1 MSDQVRGV
9 RELLKDRVV
18 FGWTMYDWANSAFAT
33 TIMAAVLPVYYHQV
47 AAANLPSEDAVAY
60 WAYTAGVALILVA
73 LLSPVMGAIADVR
86 PRKKAFLTAFALMGI
101 AGTALLYFVGTG
113 DWLKASIFYIIG
125 NVGFAAANVFYD
137 ALLPYISRS
146 PREMD
151 MISTLGYAMGYLGG
165 GLLLAVN
172 LAMILLAPED
182 MTQWMTRLAFLSVAL
197 WWLVFTIPLW
207 KWVPEPRS
215 AAHNPSPEGNPVVQ
229 GFRQL
234 WKTFTQLRQFPEALK
249 FLLAFWLYTD
259 GIGTIIKMATIYG
272 ASIGIGQTD
281 LIGTLLMVQFVG
293 IPFSILF
300 GRLAAR
306 IGVKRGLY
314 LALLGYVLISIGGYF
329 MTKAWH
335 FWALGF
341 AVATVQGGSQALSRS
356 LFGRLIPESLTAEFF
371 SFFSVSAKF
380 AGIAGPFLFGYVT
393 QVFENSRLG
402 IFALI
407 LFFVGGLVLLI
418 PVNVERGRQ
427 QALAYDRQ
435 AAAATP
441 APGTVSP

>member
-1 MSDQVRGV
+1 MDHQIRGV
-9 RELLKDRVV
+9 RELLRDRVV
-18 FGWTMYDWANSAFAT
+18 LGWTMYDWANSAFAT
-33 TIMAAVLPVYYHQV
+33 TIMAAILPVYYHQV
-47 AAANLPSEDAVAY
+47 AAANLPSDDAVAY
-60 WAYTAGVALILVA
+60 WAYTAGVALVLVA
-73 LLSPVMGAIADVR
+73 LLSPIMGAIADVR
-86 PRKKAFLTAFALMGI
+86 PRKKAFLTGFALMGI

-113 DWLKASIFYIIG
+113 DWLQASLFYIIG

-137 ALLPYISRS
+137 ALLPHISRS

-172 LAMILLAPED
+172 LAMILLAPEG

-215 AAHNPSPEGNPVVQ
+215 SHSPHPPGGNPVVQ
-229 GFRQL
+229 GFKQL
-234 WKTFTQLRQFPEALK
+234 WQTFTQLRQFPEALK

-306 IGVKRGLY
+306 MGVKRGLY

-329 MTKAWH
+329 MSEAWH

-393 QVFENSRLG
+393 QAFANSRLG

-435 AAAATP
+435 IADT
-441 APGTVSP
+441 APVRGTVGS